1 VLGPQ
6 RRSAIVSEVRRR
18 GGVRLSELASAL
30 GVSDMTVRRD
40 VDALVEQGL
49 LARVHGGV
57 LPVDTPVDEPA
68 FATKQVRQAAEKA
81 SIAQAAAA
89 LVAPGSAVGISAGT
103 TTAALAQE
111 LTEVNNLTVITNS
124 IAASDVL
131 HRAANGSRT
140 VILTG
145 GIRTRSDALV
155 GPAGTPVLKG
165 LNLDVLFLGVHGM
178 DERGGF
184 TTPNLAEAETNR
196 ALVAAARRVVVLA
209 DHTKWGVVG
218 IATIIPLTGAHTVV
232 TDSGLDPQALN
243 LLRSH
248 VTDVIAVDPSAGKAR
263 VVRPIPS
270 VPSAPSSSG
279 VES

>member
-6 RRSAIVSEVRRR
+6 RRSAIVTEVRRR
-18 GGVRLSELASAL
+18 GGVRLSELASTL

-68 FATKQVRQAAEKA
+68 FATKQVRQAAEKSA
-81 SIAQAAAA
+81 IGRAAAA
-89 LVAPGSAVGISAGT
+89 LAAPGSAVGISAGT

-111 LTEVNNLTVITNS
+111 LTQVDNLTVVTNS
-124 IAASDVL
+124 VAVSDVL
-131 HRAANGSRT
+131 HRAANDTQT

-155 GPAGTPVLKG
+155 GPAAVAVLAG

-178 DERGGF
+178 DDRGGF

-196 ALVAAARRVVVLA
+196 ALVKAARRVVVLA
-209 DHTKWGVVG
+209 DHAKWGVVG
-218 IATIIPLTGAHTVV
+218 IATIIPLAAAHVLV
-232 TDSGLDPQALN
+232 TDSGLDRKARSV
-243 LLRSH
+243 LRER
-248 VTDVIAVDPSAGKAR
+248 VAEVITVDPSTVDRRGGRPAPARRAAATPSTGK
-263 VVRPIPS
+263 
-270 VPSAPSSSG
+270 G
-279 VES
+279 